1 MTVAAI
7 PAAEAAATGEGAA
20 VAGRGAGQVVDAK
33 VISSKPLRGRN
44 TRVRDHATS
53 GGSAGLGSALGNG
66 LSGRRR
72 GSKSSTGRAS
82 NARRLLVAEFVLC
95 MVVLAFSPLTG
106 KSPSAPAFM
115 KRGSA
120 IIGLF
125 FLLGLTSTAGRGAS
139 RAAAGFGG
147 LVTLVLLISDR
158 SIFTKLAGKMAPGIG
173 EDTGDLGGLDAQD
186 AADAIGNAVGDA
198 LDGLG
203 GDTVGG
209 VTPLLPEGSGAIPGS
224 GPLGNG
230 IR

>member
-33 VISSKPLRGRN
+33 VVSSKPLRGRN

-66 LSGRRR
+66 LSGGRR
-72 GSKSSTGRAS
+72 GSRSSGSRSS

-95 MVVLAFSPLTG
+95 MVVLAFSPLAG
-106 KSPSAPAFM
+106 KSPNAAAFM

-125 FLLGLTSTAGRGAS
+125 FLLGLTSTAGRGAA
-139 RAAAGFGG
+139 RASAGLGG

-158 SIFTKLAGKMAPGIG
+158 SVFTKLAGKFQPGVG
-173 EDTGDLGGLDAQD
+173 EEIGDLGGLDAQD
-186 AADAIGNAVGDA
+186 EFDSDE
-198 LDGLG
+198 DGVP
-203 GDTVGG
+203 DTSEVPDPG
-209 VTPLLPEGSGAIPGS
+209 VTPVPNSTGQLTPLLPA